1 MVSDIKL
8 NQIDENYAHLRLANP
23 KAEANLLKS
32 VKQYGQ
38 LSPVIVF
45 KISSCR
51 YEMVDGFKRL
61 RVCRKLNYDMVQA
74 KSMDTKSR
82 SLKAAMISMNWGI
95 QSITDFEE
103 GLVITS
109 LHREDLLNQTQI
121 ATLLGR
127 HKSWVCRRIA
137 LIERL
142 SDEVLDH
149 IKLGLINPTIGRELS
164 KLPRG
169 NQELPLQTIL
179 EHRLTTRQTANLVTL
194 LQKEPKNRYEPLLN
208 DLSGNCLEKMNASN
222 IAKADGVV
230 LQDEK
235 QRIESFCEKL
245 LAIDTLLRLLLKE
258 LGSIRISERTCDEQ
272 SRIAKSITRM
282 TQSFDT
288 IRSKLMGTIK
298 RTQTAETNLIQTQ

>member
-8 NQIDENYAHLRLANP
+8 NHIDENYSHLRLANP

-51 YEMVDGFKRL
+51 YEIVDGFKRL
-61 RVCRKLNYDMVQA
+61 RVCRKLNYDTVQA
-74 KSMDTKSR
+74 NSMDIKSR

-95 QSITDFEE
+95 QSITDLEE

-109 LHREDLLNQTQI
+109 LHREDQLSQSQI

-169 NQELPLQTIL
+169 NQELPLKTIL

-194 LQKEPKNRYEPLLN
+194 LQKEPKNKVEPFLN
-208 DLSGNCLEKMNASN
+208 DLSGECLEKMNADN
-222 IAKADGVV
+222 MAKTNRVN

-235 QRIESFCEKL
+235 KRIEPCCEKL
-245 LAIDTLLRLLLKE
+245 MAIDTLFLLLLEE
-258 LGSIRISERTCDEQ
+258 LGSIQISKITGDEQ
-272 SRIAKSITRM
+272 CRMAKSITRI
-282 TQSFDT
+282 THSFDT
-288 IRSKLMGTIK
+288 VRTKLMGANN
-298 RTQTAETNLIQTQ
+298 RTQTSEANLTQIQ